1 MKALAVLAPIGVVAM
16 LFVGGCSDADADRE
30 PTSTEQAII
39 ERLAESSSDD
49 AAPGE
54 TEAARHEFIDQC
66 MAEEGLEY
74 LGPPESPSMLE
85 RLDLTE
91 EDFRTEYG
99 FGHST
104 TIDLA
109 RSYEDLTITE
119 MKAYQAALKTLP
131 EAERKRYQAR
141 EWECLELSSA
151 DFGLPENGTVNLPAD
166 SPINGYLDRALEA
179 TTNDPRL
186 AEVTAHWS
194 DCMRDRGYDF
204 ADRDEMGLPLQEEAQ
219 QFMTAYSIQGQRLVD
234 SGRTWQDL
242 SVAKVL
248 DAEQLAALEELQ
260 QRELDIAAAHQSC
273 IDQGHDIDAVYAE
286 VYDEHLAEFAGS

>member
-1 MKALAVLAPIGVVAM
+1 MKALEVLAPIGAAI
-16 LFVGGCSDADADRE
+16 LFVAGCSGDADRG

-49 AAPGE
+49 AAPQE
-54 TEAARHEFIDQC
+54 TEAARQEFISQC
-66 MAEEGLEY
+66 MAEEDLEY

-91 EDFRTEYG
+91 EDFRAEYG

-109 RSYEDLTITE
+109 RGYEDLTLAE
-119 MKAYQAALKTLP
+119 MESYQAALDTLS
-131 EAERKRYQAR
+131 EAERERYQAR
-141 EWECLELSSA
+141 EWECLEQSYAEFS
-151 DFGLPENGTVNLPAD
+151 LPENGTVNLSAD
-166 SPINGYLDRALEA
+166 SPINGYLDQALEA

-194 DCMRDRGYDF
+194 DCMRDQGYDF
-204 ADRDEMGLPLQEEAQ
+204 TDRDEMGLPLQEEAQ
-219 QFMTAYSIQGQRLVD
+219 QFMTAYSIQGQTLVD
-234 SGRTWQDL
+234 SGRTWENL
-242 SVAKVL
+242 SVADVL
-248 DAEQLAALEELQ
+248 DSEQLAALEELQ
-260 QRELDIAAAHQSC
+260 QRELDIAAAHQHC